1 MAASAHQRVAP
12 VAARAHGQVAGLA
25 LGEESGDEV
34 AVLGQQVRGV
44 VGATIFLGGKTT
56 IHICKTGYGHFVK
69 DEKWVCG
76 EARSAELL
84 PGSEL
89 CDPKV

>member
-1 MAASAHQRVAP
+1 MAASAPAHQRVAP

-44 VGATIFLGGKTT
+44 VGAEMFCEEGQ
-56 IHICKTGYGHFVK
+56 
-69 DEKWVCG
+69 
-76 EARSAELL
+76 RSIL
-84 PGSEL
+84 
-89 CDPKV
+89 

>member
-44 VGATIFLGGKTT
+44 VGATIFLG
-56 IHICKTGYGHFVK
+56 
-69 DEKWVCG
+69 
-76 EARSAELL
+76 
-84 PGSEL
+84 
-89 CDPKV
+89 